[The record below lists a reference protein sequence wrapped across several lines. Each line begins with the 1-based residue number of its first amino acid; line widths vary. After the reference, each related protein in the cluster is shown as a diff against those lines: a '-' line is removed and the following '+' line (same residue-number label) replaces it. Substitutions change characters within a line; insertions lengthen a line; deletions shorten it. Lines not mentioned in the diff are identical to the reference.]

1 VSASFLQSFDFVIA
15 AFTPPVR
22 PLLTRAA
29 AQESLLGAPSGTPPH
44 TRVGGF
50 QTLRAVAMVNGAAAS
65 AAGWRAQRWAAKFF
79 VIGTPTTHTTIIL

>member
-1 VSASFLQSFDFVIA
+1 MLSSFDFVIA
-15 AFTPPVR
+15 AFTPPVTPVR

-65 AAGWRAQRWAAKFF
+65 AAGWRAQR
-79 VIGTPTTHTTIIL
+79 